1 MKCQDFERLWT
12 ERLDA
17 RVRPDA
23 PLAPALEAHASAC
36 PECRAVSAR
45 FLLLSQA
52 IAHLPAAAPPA
63 GFAERCLES
72 VNREPIRPSIG
83 WGVRLRRV
91 AVPLAAAAAACVIV
105 AAIAVLRPSGPEQK
119 PVAQKAPTSEPE
131 NLSDALAHATSA
143 TWELALEASAPA
155 ARIGRDVLDSAV
167 ERPSGEQT
175 ALVPPAAANA
185 ASDVLQSVGQRV
197 NEGVRP
203 LSGSA
208 KHAFGFLLGPAL
220 DDEKDNPRPS

>member
-1 MKCQDFERLWT
+1 MKCQDLERLWN

-23 PLAPALEAHASAC
+23 PLDPALEAHASAC
-36 PECRAVSAR
+36 PECRAVSTR

-52 IAHLPAAAPPA
+52 IAHLPAAAPPS

-72 VNREPIRPSIG
+72 VNGEPIRPGIG

-91 AVPLAAAAAACVIV
+91 AVPVAAAACVLV
-105 AAIAVLRPSGPEQK
+105 AAVAVLRLSGPGQK
-119 PVAQKAPTSEPE
+119 PVVERAPSSEPE

-167 ERPSGEQT
+167 ERPSGERT
-175 ALVPPAAANA
+175 TLVPPAANA